1 MDQAQRLIS
10 TFTAGMA
17 AEGRPLLQEKP
28 SSRHVREKFRPL
40 NAVAF
45 EYLIASLDDRPGVLR
60 ECESAKPGERT
71 YSSEN
76 GKHAIA
82 LAYAS
87 YEAAE
92 LTDDDRALALHIL
105 ARDVLR
111 AGYTVEAVQIS
122 IESKMLDK
130 SGVLLADNLR
140 AMGYAV
146 GVVDAQFKP
155 AYAFYKQAEDVQK
168 EKNRWTKDAEVK
180 ALMDEGRLYYRA
192 GGLGNYTEAMG
203 FYDRATRILIDVPH
217 DQSHELRFQLNYE
230 RAKTLLNMAR
240 VNPRS
245 GFAAAWADDASK
257 VINLSTMMV
266 RNLPDSDYERAA
278 LKVIEG
284 DLHGLRGN
292 TDKAIALL
300 EEALTEHIELN
311 RTAVPRL
318 FAIEAKISLLK
329 GETSLTSD
337 TMRESMER
345 LVSFYG
351 TTEHPRIPRYI
362 SRFMQNEV
370 PAGPVWTPRD
380 LGAVADNDNVTVFP
394 RKKRKTVGVFQ
405 PGLSM

>member
-1 MDQAQRLIS
+1 MDLAQRLIS

-17 AEGRPLLQEKP
+17 AEGCPLLQDSP
-28 SSRHVREKFRPL
+28 SSRQVRETFRPL
-40 NAVAF
+40 NAEAF

-60 ECESAKPGERT
+60 QCESVKPGERA

-87 YEAAE
+87 YEDAG
-92 LTDDDRALALHIL
+92 LTDDGRALALHVL

-122 IESKMLDK
+122 LESKIMDK
-130 SGVLLADNLR
+130 SGALLADNLR
-140 AMGYAV
+140 AMGYAI
-146 GVVDAQFKP
+146 GVVDGQFRP

-168 EKNRWTKDAEVK
+168 EKLRWTKDAEVK

-192 GGLGNYTEAMG
+192 GGLGNYTEAID
-203 FYDRATRILIDVPH
+203 FYDRASRILIDVPY

-230 RAKTLLNMAR
+230 RAKTLLNMSR

-257 VINLSTMMV
+257 VIDLSTKLV
-266 RNLPDSDYERAA
+266 RSLPDADYERAA
-278 LKVIEG
+278 LKVVEG

-292 TDKAIALL
+292 TDRAITLL
-300 EEALTEHIELN
+300 EEALAEHIELN

-329 GETSLTSD
+329 GETSLTSE
-337 TMRESMER
+337 TMRDSMDR
-345 LVSFYG
+345 LVCFYG
-351 TTEHPRIPRYI
+351 TANHPRIPRYV

-380 LGAVADNDNVTVFP
+380 LAVAADNDNVTAFP
-394 RKKRKTVGVFQ
+394 RRKRKTAGVFQ